1 MAASAAAKA
10 EARKRPDQRS
20 SPAAAAAQGTR
31 RTSNAI
37 DANAV
42 NIAAAEED
50 DFQG

>member
-20 SPAAAAAQGTR
+20 SPAAAAQGLR